1 VSDTFDFV
9 VVGSGGGSMCAA
21 LVLRAAGKSVLI
33 LEKSGL
39 VGGTT
44 AISGG
49 VMWIPDNRY
58 MKAAGI
64 PDSREQALRYMDA
77 VIGDHPDTPGAT
89 NARRHTYVE
98 QAPRML
104 DFLVE
109 QGIRL
114 RRMPRWP
121 DYYASAGESEPG
133 RAVVSELFDIKQL
146 GEWQHRLRPGFLPL
160 PANLDEAMQLPLMKR
175 SGAAKKVLLRVLG
188 RALADRLRGRK
199 RVTAGQALQ
208 GQMLHAALKAGVEI
222 RLNCP
227 VQRLTVEDGR
237 VTGVVAVKDG
247 APWRVGARLGVL
259 INAGGFARNQ
269 RMRDRYIP
277 GTSAEW
283 TNVIAEDT
291 GEMIEEGQRVG
302 AAVAQ
307 MDERVGSPMGLPPGN
322 VAMKPGM
329 QGDIAKPHAILVD
342 QSGARFLRESS
353 SYVQL
358 CQAML
363 ERNKKVPA
371 VPSWMVLDSQYLAKY
386 MLAGSMPGAK
396 KPKAW
401 TEQKFLHSAE
411 TLEQLAAACGMDPG
425 RLRAAVDRYNGFVR
439 QNRDEDFQRGGHAYG
454 EWLGD
459 PLHEGPSKTLGS
471 IEKGPFYAVQVYP
484 GDVSTFGGLVTDE
497 YARVLRA
504 DGSAIPGLYA
514 TGTSTAS
521 VMGRD
526 SPGPGAS
533 IGPAFTW
540 GYVAAR
546 HVLSNQ
552 QESR

>member
-1 VSDTFDFV
+1 MSDTFDFV

-64 PDSREQALRYMDA
+64 PDSREQALRYVDA
-77 VIGDHPDTPGAT
+77 VIGDHPDTPGASR
-89 NARRHTYVE
+89 ARRHAYVE

-104 DFLVE
+104 DFLME

-121 DYYASAGESEPG
+121 DYYAASGESEPG

-146 GEWQHRLRPGFLPL
+146 GEWQDKLRPGFLPL

-237 VTGVVAVKDG
+237 VTGVVAAKDG
-247 APWRVGARLGVL
+247 TPWRVGARLGVL
-259 INAGGFARNQ
+259 
-269 RMRDRYIP
+269 DR
-277 GTSAEW
+277 
-283 TNVIAEDT
+283 
-291 GEMIEEGQRVG
+291 
-302 AAVAQ
+302 
-307 MDERVGSPMGLPPGN
+307 
-322 VAMKPGM
+322 K
-329 QGDIAKPHAILVD
+329 
-342 QSGARFLRESS
+342 
-353 SYVQL
+353 
-358 CQAML
+358 
-363 ERNKKVPA
+363 
-371 VPSWMVLDSQYLAKY
+371 
-386 MLAGSMPGAK
+386 
-396 KPKAW
+396 
-401 TEQKFLHSAE
+401 
-411 TLEQLAAACGMDPG
+411 
-425 RLRAAVDRYNGFVR
+425 
-439 QNRDEDFQRGGHAYG
+439 
-454 EWLGD
+454 
-459 PLHEGPSKTLGS
+459 
-471 IEKGPFYAVQVYP
+471 
-484 GDVSTFGGLVTDE
+484 
-497 YARVLRA
+497 
-504 DGSAIPGLYA
+504 
-514 TGTSTAS
+514 S
-521 VMGRD
+521 V
-526 SPGPGAS
+526 
-533 IGPAFTW
+533 
-540 GYVAAR
+540 V
-546 HVLSNQ
+546 
-552 QESR
+552 